1 MTAPLPPAPSGPLA
15 SDPLVWPIL
24 TGLQTCLDYWL
35 RQAGRPACYI
45 TRVFNGGPPPADCCD
60 CTGPNNAQGHGWVRM
75 VTLNAASG
83 ASRMG
88 DCANGIF
95 DLTCELGVYR
105 CSPTPDDGE
114 ASVPKDVE
122 EAHAAGMYCDAA
134 AIRRAVRCCNPLD
147 QAHLAPT
154 IVTESARGPSGGCV
168 GVELQTS
175 MTVMDCGCGDG
186 S

>member
-1 MTAPLPPAPSGPLA
+1 MSEHIQAIGDRQDEAYKNSRKEHSRLP
-15 SDPLVWPIL
+15 
-24 TGLQTCLDYWL
+24 
-35 RQAGRPACYI
+35 
-45 TRVFNGGPPPADCCD
+45 
-60 CTGPNNAQGHGWVRM
+60 RM
-75 VTLNAASG
+75 K
-83 ASRMG
+83 
-88 DCANGIF
+88 
-95 DLTCELGVYR
+95 
-105 CSPTPDDGE
+105 P
-114 ASVPKDVE
+114 
-122 EAHAAGMYCDAA
+122 YCDAA